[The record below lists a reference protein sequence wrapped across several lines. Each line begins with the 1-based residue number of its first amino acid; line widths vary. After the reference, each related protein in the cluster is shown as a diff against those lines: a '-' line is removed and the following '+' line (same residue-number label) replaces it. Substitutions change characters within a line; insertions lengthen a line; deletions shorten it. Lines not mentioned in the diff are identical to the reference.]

1 MIKIIIKREK
11 KRKNIIKIYL
21 SGHENK
27 RNEKKNWFEKIFGSK
42 IFWIEK
48 LNKNKWRIEKCI

>member
-27 RNEKKNWFEKIFGSK
+27 RNEKKHWFEKIFGSK
-42 IFWIEK
+42 IFWIEF
-48 LNKNKWRIEKCI
+48 